1 MGVSLA
7 LCPPSGWGKRG
18 EDLVQEVPGRRGKN
32 LSVIGALDSLGVL
45 EIDRQ
50 IGPMK
55 RVDFERFLEE
65 KLLPQLTEG
74 SVLVFDNATIP
85 KGGRIAELIE
95 QAGCKL
101 LYLPAYS
108 PDFNPIELIW
118 AFAKR
123 LLRSAGPR
131 DDLAREQALDTAF
144 AAVPDNLSIA
154 GFRHYGYLH

>member
-1 MGVSLA
+1 
-7 LCPPSGWGKRG
+7 
-18 EDLVQEVPGRRGKN
+18 
-32 LSVIGALDSLGVL
+32 
-45 EIDRQ
+45 
-50 IGPMK
+50 MK
-55 RVDFERFLEE
+55 RTDFERFLKE

-74 SVLVFDNATIP
+74 SVLVFDNGTIH

-101 LYLPAYS
+101 LHLPSYS

-123 LLRSAGPR
+123 LLRSTGPR

-144 AAVPDNLSIA
+144 VAVPDNLSMA
-154 GFRHYGYLH
+154 CFRHCGYLQ